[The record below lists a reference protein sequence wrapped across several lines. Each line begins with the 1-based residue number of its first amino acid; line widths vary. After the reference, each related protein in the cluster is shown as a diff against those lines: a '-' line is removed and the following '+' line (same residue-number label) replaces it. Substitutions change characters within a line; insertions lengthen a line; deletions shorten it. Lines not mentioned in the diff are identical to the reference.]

1 MTNIG
6 STNTNIVGT
15 AHTLTEARALAR
27 KNAGNEIIKE
37 KKVGMFDKE
46 YTVERIN
53 HSDIDVTN
61 NRLSSDFNA
70 NIVEFSQNQ
79 NGKEV
84 FIANTSANMSDVLTN
99 IYNKSKSDT
108 ENLREA
114 TIKAISFVD
123 TQTDKALDFVEKSV
137 DQAIDSGKKMI
148 FGETTPRPTDG
159 PVVKNNVG
167 PEIIDQ
173 IKSGKVQLPIYV
185 EIKNKESGKLSYFK
199 LDQKVIDSLKEVE
212 FPKDAQKK
220 YGFTSV
226 QDTKDG
232 TITKGYGCTDT
243 NLHKYLVPGK
253 DAKAEKA
260 AEAVLIYQALTHTD
274 RFEEMPKAFLDHID
288 DNQKVGFLSAGFN
301 MSKGLF
307 VGGTARN
314 PGANNPNGF
323 EPVKM
328 MKQYWQELTKNDGDL
343 SLQDVKDA
351 ITKSLGSSISGGVSP
366 KQSGLYARRAF
377 DFILSM
383 GHNPNVSSPYGQ
395 QKVLSETLLN
405 MLKTETNPVRK
416 DSINSVINDL
426 KAVPQWKNYLK

>member
-15 AHTLTEARALAR
+15 ANTLAEARALAR
-27 KNAGNEIIKE
+27 NNAGNEIIKE

-46 YTVERIN
+46 YTVEKIN
-53 HSDIDVTN
+53 PSDVNTSN
-61 NRLSSDFNA
+61 LRLNGEFDP
-70 NIVEFSQNQ
+70 NIVEFSQDQ
-79 NGKEV
+79 NGKEI
-84 FIANTSANMSDVLTN
+84 FIPNTSTNMSNVTTN
-99 IYNKSKSDT
+99 IYNRARNDA
-108 ENLREA
+108 ENFKEK
-114 TIKAISFVD
+114 TIKVIDFVD
-123 TQTDKALDFVEKSV
+123 TQTDKVVDFVEQKV

-173 IKSGKVQLPIYV
+173 IKSGKVKMPIYV

-212 FPKDAQKK
+212 FPKDAQRR
-220 YGFTSV
+220 YGFTDV

-232 TITKGYGCTDT
+232 TITKGYGSTDT
-243 NLHKYLVPGK
+243 KLHKYLVAGK

-260 AEAVLIYQALTHTD
+260 AEAVLIYQAITHTD

-314 PGANNPNGF
+314 PNADNPNGF
-323 EPVKM
+323 EPIKM
-328 MKQYWQELTKNDGDL
+328 MKQYWQELTQNDGDL
-343 SLQDVKDA
+343 SLDDVKDA
-351 ITKSLGSSISGGVSP
+351 ITKSLGSSISGGVSS
-366 KQSGLYARRAF
+366 KQSGLYTRRAF

-383 GHNPNVSSPYGQ
+383 GHEPNVTSPYGQ
-395 QKVLSETLLN
+395 HKVLSETLLN
-405 MLKTETNPVRK
+405 MLKVETNQVRK
-416 DSINSVINDL
+416 DSIQSVINDL
-426 KAVPQWKNYLK
+426 KEIPKWKNYL